1 MIKKIIIIFFIL
13 TFGTYASPPNYFNEA
28 KDLYEKKDFEK
39 SKFLFQRNIVFNP
52 KDHLSYL
59 YLAKIFKGEKNKEE
73 HEKNL
78 NTTLLL
84 DPKNEEALYMLIEV
98 EIEKSNFDKVSE
110 LNETFSL
117 VCKNMCTKK
126 KAISKKLKDL
136 KVNNE

>member
-1 MIKKIIIIFFIL
+1 MIKKIIFIFFIL
-13 TFGTYASPPNYFNEA
+13 TFAVYASPPNYFDEA
-28 KDLYEKKDFEK
+28 KNLYEKKDFEK
-39 SKFLFQRNIVFNP
+39 SKFLFQKNIVFNP

-59 YLAKIFKGEKNKEE
+59 YLAKIFKDEQNKEE

-98 EIEKSNFDKVSE
+98 ELEKSNFDKVRE

-117 VCKNMCTKK
+117 ICINICEKKNI
-126 KAISKKLKDL
+126 ISKKLKDL
-136 KVNNE
+136 EINNE